1 MRWAPVGGTWSA
13 PSVGF
18 SQHGVVYL
26 DEQVEKHDPRVL
38 QNGAPRGPQQCV
50 GEIAAFG
57 RGQDFKLD
65 EHLSHGS
72 TSQLL
77 ERARPREITGASHS

>member
-1 MRWAPVGGTWSA
+1 
-13 PSVGF
+13 VGF

-26 DEQVEKHDPRVL
+26 DEQVEKHDARVL

-65 EHLSHGS
+65 ELPESWFDFSAVGAGS
-72 TSQLL
+72 TS
-77 ERARPREITGASHS
+77 